1 MRKQCVRFTVV
12 STTIV
17 LAFLLACGGGEKKAE
32 QMVKPSDFLAQ
43 SFDKGKIERTGEIR
57 TFVGDSLWEYIDGD
71 AEIYHQY
78 GFVDVSTGDYKLGN
92 LEFVADIYRFNN
104 SINAYG
110 LYTAVRPI
118 NPDTVAYGIQGF
130 ISETMLTFVKGDYLV
145 RLIAFET
152 SDEVTNALNVMA
164 SEIAPMIPGDSVRPS
179 DFALLPTENVIPA
192 TDKYFSSSYQGQAF
206 LTDVY
211 VQSYDLDGDTVALFF
226 SLDSAGAKYL
236 QWKDAAEPMTPP
248 PAGLDD
254 LAYTN
259 DQVFATNT
267 YYGPLVAGLKDSY
280 LAGMEDYSLGH
291 AEFLSDWIN
300 TLGM

>member
-1 MRKQCVRFTVV
+1 MQKLCVRLAVI
-12 STTIV
+12 STFIV
-17 LAFLLACGGGEKKAE
+17 LAFLPACGGGEKKAE
-32 QMVKPSDFLAQ
+32 LVVKPSDFLVQ
-43 SFDKGKIERTGEIR
+43 SFDNGKIERTGEIR

-78 GFVDVSTGDYKLGN
+78 GFVDVSTGDYKMGD
-92 LEFVADIYRFNN
+92 LEFVADIYRFDN

-118 NPDTVAYGIQGF
+118 NPDTVNYGIQGF

-152 SDEVTNALNVMA
+152 SDEVTNALNAMA
-164 SEIAPMIPGDSVRPS
+164 SEIAPNLPGDTLKPA
-179 DFALLPTENVIPA
+179 DFALLPPENVIGA
-192 TDKYFSSSYQGQAF
+192 TDKYFSSSFQGQAF

-211 VQSYDLDGDTVALFF
+211 VQSYDLDGDTVTLFI
-226 SLDSAGAKYL
+226 SLDSVGAKFT
-236 QWKDAAEPMTPP
+236 QWNDAAEPMTPP
-248 PAGLDD
+248 PPGLDELGFTD
-254 LAYTN
+254 

-280 LAGMEDYSLGH
+280 LAGMENYSLGH

-300 TLGM
+300 TLGI